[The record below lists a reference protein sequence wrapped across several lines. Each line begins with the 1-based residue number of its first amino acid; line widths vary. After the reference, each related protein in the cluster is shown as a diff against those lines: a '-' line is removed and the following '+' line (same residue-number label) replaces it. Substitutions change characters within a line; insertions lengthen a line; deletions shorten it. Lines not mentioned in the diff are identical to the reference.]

1 MRREP
6 TSAFGSVVRNAKMS
20 LVISL
25 CLEGRQTVELA
36 DSEAAVRRRNGA
48 ARIGKRRLS
57 STGAGYG
64 GGGTER

>member
-1 MRREP
+1 
-6 TSAFGSVVRNAKMS
+6 MS